1 MTDFIVNCKSLNLK
15 DRIQIFS
22 DATELA
28 KTLASEM
35 AWEINNIASSGR
47 KLSIALSGGSTP
59 KLLFSILADY
69 YSAKVNWNDVHLFWG
84 DERCVSPDDPESN
97 YGVARKILFDKI
109 SLPAQNIFRIIG
121 ENDPLEEAE
130 RYSSVL
136 KNNLALKNGWPVF
149 DMLILGMGEDG
160 HTASIFPGREDLFS
174 SEELCAVA
182 THPLSGQKRIT
193 MTGKVINNSQKI
205 IFLVSGKKKAGIL
218 SDILA
223 GKNSVSYPAAMVKP
237 VFGDLYWY
245 VDWEAAERI
254 SKI

>member
-1 MTDFIVNCKSLNLK
+1 MK

-22 DATELA
+22 DATELT
-28 KTLASEM
+28 KTLASEL
-35 AWEINNIASSGR
+35 AREINNIAGSGR

-59 KLLFSILADY
+59 KLLFSVLADY
-69 YSAKVNWNDVHLFWG
+69 YSGKINWDDVHFFWG
-84 DERCVSPDDPESN
+84 DERCVPPDDPESN

-109 SLPAQNIFRIIG
+109 YIPAQNIFRIIG
-121 ENDPLEEAE
+121 ENDPMEEAA

-136 KNNLALKNGWPVF
+136 MNNLVLKNGLPVF
-149 DMLILGMGEDG
+149 DIMILGMGEDG

-174 SEELCAVA
+174 SEELCEVA

-205 IFLVSGKKKAGIL
+205 IFLVSGKNKAGIL
-218 SDILA
+218 SVILS
-223 GKNSVSYPAAMVKP
+223 GNSSVSYPAVMVKP
-237 VFGDLYWY
+237 VLGDLYWY
-245 VDWEAAERI
+245 LDREAAGRI